1 MFVKRAKARIG
12 HLSGE
17 IVSGTSLKKGPG
29 PLGRHRVPGHLLGA
43 LLVFVFVGV
52 APGAGT
58 LMAAPP
64 PLSSS
69 LSDSPN
75 DLVREGLR
83 FDFGAKGAPRDLSRA
98 IALYRKA
105 AARGRLPAMMLL
117 SQRYEIG
124 RGVPQDDS
132 RALFW
137 LRKAARGGYPP
148 AEDALGDR
156 YAGGVG
162 VKKDDALAVSWY
174 LRAGRHG
181 YGESQDLLGLRYERG
196 EGVPRDLSRARYWYT
211 RAARDAGNPDAF
223 SRLGVLWE
231 SGQGGPRNL
240 ARAYFWDSLA
250 KTTNPAAQ
258 ERYEALSKKLSP
270 EVRRRLDR
278 EAAEFLRRYR
288 PRWSRFILRP

>member
-1 MFVKRAKARIG
+1 MR
-12 HLSGE
+12 
-17 IVSGTSLKKGPG
+17 P
-29 PLGRHRVPGHLLGA
+29 LLGA
-43 LLVFVFVGV
+43 FLAFVFLEGL
-52 APGAGT
+52 PGESP
-58 LMAAPP
+58 LLAAPP
-64 PLSSS
+64 PAPSPSPSSS
-69 LSDSPN
+69 SASSLN

-83 FDFGAKGAPRDLSRA
+83 FDFGAKGSPRDPARA
-98 IALYRKA
+98 VALYRKA
-105 AARGRLPAMMLL
+105 AARGSLPAMMLL

-137 LRKAARGGYPP
+137 LRKAAHGGYPP

-162 VKKDDALAVSWY
+162 VKKNDARAVFWY

-196 EGVPRDLSRARYWYT
+196 EGVPRDLSRARLWYE

-231 SGQGGPRNL
+231 TGKGGPRSL
-240 ARAYFWDSLA
+240 ERAYFWEALA

-258 ERYEALSKKLSP
+258 VRYEALSRKLAP

-278 EAAEFLRRYR
+278 EVAEFLKKYQ
-288 PRWSRFILRP
+288 PRWTRFVLRP